1 MLIKNKNKNKK
12 IIFLITILILPI
24 LITIYNTNYSNFKKN
39 IIQSLM
45 SYDIGF
51 SDRKNLVDEGLID
64 SLDILTITSEIEKK
78 TNKKIDIS
86 KPKNFNK
93 FNKYKDLINI

>member
-1 MLIKNKNKNKK
+1 MNFNNRMTKNTIIKK
-12 IIFLITILILPI
+12 IIDNFFIKKEGKTFLR
-24 LITIYNTNYSNFKKN
+24 N
-39 IIQSLM
+39 IEK
-45 SYDIGF
+45 
-51 SDRKNLVDEGLID
+51 KNLVDEGFID

>member
-1 MLIKNKNKNKK
+1 MTKNIIIKK
-12 IIFLITILILPI
+12 IIDNFFIKKEGKSFLRKI
-24 LITIYNTNYSNFKKN
+24 KK
-39 IIQSLM
+39 
-45 SYDIGF
+45 
-51 SDRKNLVDEGLID
+51 KNLVDEGFID

>member
-1 MLIKNKNKNKK
+1 MNFNNRMIKNTIIKK
-12 IIFLITILILPI
+12 IIDNFFIKKEGKTFLR
-24 LITIYNTNYSNFKKN
+24 N
-39 IIQSLM
+39 IEK
-45 SYDIGF
+45 
-51 SDRKNLVDEGLID
+51 KNLVDEGFID

-86 KPKNFNK
+86 KRKNFNK

>member
-1 MLIKNKNKNKK
+1 MTKNSIVKK
-12 IIFLITILILPI
+12 IIDDFLIKKEGKTFL
-24 LITIYNTNYSNFKKN
+24 KN
-39 IIQSLM
+39 IE
-45 SYDIGF
+45 
-51 SDRKNLVDEGLID
+51 KKKLVDEGFID

>member
-1 MLIKNKNKNKK
+1 MTKNIIIKK
-12 IIFLITILILPI
+12 IIDNFFIKKEGKTFLR
-24 LITIYNTNYSNFKKN
+24 N
-39 IIQSLM
+39 IEK
-45 SYDIGF
+45 
-51 SDRKNLVDEGLID
+51 KNLVDEGFID

-86 KPKNFNK
+86 KRKNFNK